1 MKVMIQE
8 YLYLL
13 IFYKGKM
20 PIVNHKK
27 TGNKFFFIHIPR
39 TAGRFLVENL
49 GYHGCEIIHP
59 FKDERVSLSS
69 PYVRLYTTWKIE
81 GIQMLHV
88 HKNIYDKWD
97 KIKNIPHFAIVRN
110 PVDRFFSASG
120 LPDLNF
126 NQSDIEDWNDFN
138 KEISNKHSTNFFRS
152 QHEFISS
159 KTKVWK
165 YENGFG
171 KDFCNWISDIVSFSF
186 KIKPSKYYKIEEKNK
201 FKKTKALIDNINKF
215 YRKDFKL
222 FNYQYD

>member
-20 PIVNHKK
+20 PIIHHQE

-81 GIQMLHV
+81 GIQMLHA
-88 HKNIYDKWD
+88 HKSIYDKWN
-97 KIKNIPHFAIVRN
+97 KVKNIPHFAIVRN
-110 PVDRFFSASG
+110 PIDRFFSASC
-120 LPDLNF
+120 LPDLDF
-126 NQSDIEDWNDFN
+126 SQSDIEDWNDFN
-138 KEISNKHSTNFFRS
+138 KEISKTYSANFFRP
-152 QHEFISS
+152 QHEFIST

-171 KDFCNWISDIVSFSF
+171 KDFCNWLSNIVSFPF
-186 KIKPSKYYKIEEKNK
+186 TIKSSNYHRVETKDK
-201 FKKTKALIDNINKF
+201 FKKTKALIDNIKKF
-215 YRKDFKL
+215 YKKD
-222 FNYQYD
+222 YEYV

>member
-1 MKVMIQE
+1 MMHE
-8 YLYLL
+8 YRYPL

-20 PIVNHKK
+20 PIVNHKE